1 MQEEKEDRAIKLL
14 ERYSQEHVIEELR
27 KKVGKEKEIL
37 IDQILSIPFEKVI
50 ELYQKA
56 KRLPELEDDKIENI
70 SYVDG
75 QKLSQEDKIKYEKMG
90 EEKIKNGHYAVV
102 TMAGGQRNKI
112 RA

>member
-50 ELYQKA
+50 EL
-56 KRLPELEDDKIENI
+56 
-70 SYVDG
+70 
-75 QKLSQEDKIKYEKMG
+75 
-90 EEKIKNGHYAVV
+90 
-102 TMAGGQRNKI
+102 
-112 RA
+112 